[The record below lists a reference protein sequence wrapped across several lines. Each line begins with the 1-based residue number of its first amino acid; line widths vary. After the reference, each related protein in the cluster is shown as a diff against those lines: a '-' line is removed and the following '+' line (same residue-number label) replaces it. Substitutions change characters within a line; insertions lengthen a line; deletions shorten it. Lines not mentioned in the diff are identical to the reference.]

1 MYVLISIIALLS
13 CSSFKREYRLIL
25 FDFICL
31 LPSPILEGSFLF
43 LFFGVSPVWKLA
55 NPSWRGKTS
64 RSGRKS
70 LSLHVAD
77 QRHTCFRHDFS
88 DWSSLS
94 LPIGSPLHYCTLL
107 LPIVPYCS
115 LLFPIAPYCSLLLPI
130 SPYFSLF
137 LPISPYC
144 SLLLP
149 IAPYCSLLLPIA
161 PYCYLLLIFR
171 EIPGNGACL
180 YFIGSRSAEPLIF

>member
-43 LFFGVSPVWKLA
+43 LFSV
-55 NPSWRGKTS
+55 
-64 RSGRKS
+64 
-70 LSLHVAD
+70 
-77 QRHTCFRHDFS
+77 
-88 DWSSLS
+88 
-94 LPIGSPLHYCTLL
+94 
-107 LPIVPYCS
+107 S
-115 LLFPIAPYCSLLLPI
+115 LLFGNLRTPHGGVRRHGRAESLFPYMWLTNATPVFATTSPTGPYLFLLAPSYTIVPHCSLLLPI
-130 SPYFSLF
+130 T
-137 LPISPYC
+137 PYC

-149 IAPYCSLLLPIA
+149 IALYSLLLPIA

-180 YFIGSRSAEPLIF
+180 CIIGTRSAEPLAHFLTSP

>member
-13 CSSFKREYRLIL
+13 CSSVKREYRLIL

-43 LFFGVSPVWKLA
+43 LFSVSPVWKLA

-77 QRHTCFRHDFS
+77 QRHTCFRHDFY
-88 DWSSLS
+88 WSSLS
-94 LPIGSPLHYCTLL
+94 LPIGSLFHYCTLL
-107 LPIVPYCS
+107 LPI
-115 LLFPIAPYCSLLLPI
+115 A
-130 SPYFSLF
+130 
-137 LPISPYC
+137 PYC

-180 YFIGSRSAEPLIF
+180 CIIGSRSAEPLIF